1 MSGKKTGTMQ
11 DPDAPHP
18 PHISSA
24 APVGGDVVRR
34 HRLSTRLWHWV
45 NAVTLLVMLMSGLMI
60 FNAHP
65 RLYWGEYGANFDH
78 AWLKVG
84 SARASGGPAGK
95 EQGYLEVAGRRWDTT
110 GVLGLWTDADGQVQ
124 RRAFPYWAT
133 IPSRYSLAI
142 GRIWHLAFAWVLALG
157 LLAYLLR
164 SLVNGHL
171 KRDIHITRAEWR
183 PAHLW
188 HDIRDHVRLR
198 FPAGAAGLRYSVLQ
212 KLAYAGVLFGLLP
225 AMILTGL
232 AMSPGTDAWAPLIT
246 HLFGGRQSARSVHFL
261 CAGGLVAF
269 VAVHIA
275 MVLLAGPVN
284 ELRSIVTGRYRL
296 RRERQS

>member
-1 MSGKKTGTMQ
+1 MSREKTGTMQ
-11 DPDAPHP
+11 DPDP
-18 PHISSA
+18 PLPPAIASPEPA
-24 APVGGDVVRR
+24 GGDVVRR

-45 NAVTLLVMLMSGLMI
+45 NAVTVLVMLMSGLMI

-65 RLYWGEYGANFDH
+65 RLYWGEYGANFDN

-84 SARASGGPAGK
+84 SARVGGA
-95 EQGYLEVAGRRWDTT
+95 EEGYLEVAGRRWDTT

-124 RRAFPYWAT
+124 RRAVPYWAT

-157 LLAYLLR
+157 LLAYLLG
-164 SLVNGHL
+164 SLINGHL
-171 KRDIHITRAEWR
+171 RRDIHITRAEWR

-188 HDIRDHVRLR
+188 HDIRDHARLR
-198 FPAGAAGLRYSVLQ
+198 FPTGAAGLRYSVLQ
-212 KLAYAGVLFGLLP
+212 KLAYAAVLFGLLP
-225 AMILTGL
+225 GMILTGL
-232 AMSPGTDAWAPLIT
+232 ALSPGTDAWAPLVT
-246 HLFGGRQSARSVHFL
+246 EVFGGRQSARSVHFL

-269 VAVHIA
+269 FVVHIV

-296 RRERQS
+296 RKERKP